1 MGATNVIDR
10 IFARI
15 GLLSGVKPEFV
26 HCCDVANAGV
36 LFSLPAL
43 LNNGL
48 LDSLE
53 EHFQLPPGYYT
64 LQQIFLAIA
73 FLALCRIKT
82 FEQLRY
88 TAPGEWGKILGID
101 RIPEVKTLRK
111 KIDILSEQQ
120 NAENWSSALSKKWME
135 SNTASAGILCIDGHT
150 RVYHGKQ
157 TKLPRHYLAR
167 ERLCVRATV
176 DYWVNAMDGKPFFC
190 INKVVDHGLLSVLRE
205 EIIPVLLQDVPS
217 QPSEEQL
224 ALDPR
229 LHRFTVIFDRE
240 GYSPDFMLEM
250 KTLRIAIITYHKFP
264 KENWDSAEFAEYSSV
279 DKITGVTKVL
289 RLAERG
295 SCLSNGLW
303 VREIR
308 CMKTNNHQSSILS
321 TDYISDLTNI
331 AVDLFAR
338 WSQENYFKYMR
349 ENYNLDRL
357 IDYSTEQI
365 PDTTKVVNPE
375 YRTITGKIKSITAKL
390 SRLKVRYC
398 EIELTGDIE
407 PEQVESYSQQKAA
420 LLQEIELRSATIAA
434 LKEERK
440 KISSHIQVKDLP
452 AEQQFKALSYE
463 SKHLI
468 DTIKMIS
475 YRAECAL
482 VETIKEHLS
491 DKEDARMLIKRI
503 FVSDADLI
511 PDNENKTL
519 TVRLPHQICKSQ
531 DRAINKLCKELNETQ
546 EFFPGTDMKL
556 VFDITDSQNVNTK
569 N

>member
-1 MGATNVIDR
+1 MGATNIIDR
-10 IFARI
+10 IFARF
-15 GLLSGVKPEFV
+15 GFLNGVETEFF
-26 HCCDVANAGV
+26 HCYDVANAGV
-36 LFSLPAL
+36 LFALPAL
-43 LNNGL
+43 LTNGL

-64 LQQIFLAIA
+64 LQQIFLVIA

-101 RIPEVKTLRK
+101 RIPEVKTLRR

-120 NAENWSSALSKKWME
+120 NAENWSTALSKKWME
-135 SNTASAGILCIDGHT
+135 ANTASAGILCVDGHT

-167 ERLCVRATV
+167 ERLCARATV
-176 DYWVNAMDGKPFFC
+176 DYWVNAMDGRPFFC
-190 INKVVDHGLLSVLRE
+190 VNKVVDQGLLAVLND
-205 EIIPVLLQDVPS
+205 EIIPALLQDVPS

-224 ALDPR
+224 VENPL

-240 GYSPDFMLEM
+240 GYSPTFMSEM
-250 KTLRIAIITYHKFP
+250 KAKRIAIITYHKFP
-264 KENWDSAEFAEYSSV
+264 KDNWDCAEFAEYSSI
-279 DKITGVTKVL
+279 DKITGVAKVL

-295 SCLSNGLW
+295 SRLSNGLW

-308 CMKTNNHQSSILS
+308 CIKTNDHQSSILS
-321 TDYISDLTNI
+321 TDYISDLTTV
-331 AVDLFAR
+331 AVELFAR

-365 PDTTKVVNPE
+365 PETTKVVNPDH
-375 YRTITGKIKSITAKL
+375 RTLSSKIKSNTSKL
-390 SRLKVRYC
+390 SRLKATYGD
-398 EIELTGDIE
+398 IELTGDIE
-407 PEQVESYSQQKAA
+407 PKQVESYSQKKAA
-420 LLQEIELRSATIAA
+420 LQQEIEVLSATVVT

-440 KISSHIQVKDLP
+440 KIPSHIQVKDLSE
-452 AEQQFKALSYE
+452 EQQFKALSYE

-511 PDNENKTL
+511 PDNRNKTL

-531 DRAINKLCKELNETQ
+531 DRAIKKLCDELNET
-546 EFFPGTDMKL
+546 EVFFPSTGMRLLYDIAGSQDVDM
-556 VFDITDSQNVNTK
+556 
-569 N
+569 